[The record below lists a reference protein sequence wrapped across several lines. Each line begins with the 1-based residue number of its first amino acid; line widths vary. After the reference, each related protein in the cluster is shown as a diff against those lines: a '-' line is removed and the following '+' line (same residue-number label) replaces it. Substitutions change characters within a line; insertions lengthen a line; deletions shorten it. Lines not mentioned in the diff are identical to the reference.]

1 MLKKIKV
8 ISIAIISL
16 IVINLFCMSS
26 RVNVIA
32 QKIYVDGRMKDGKNI
47 YYWVDSGN
55 SYADRNN
62 ESKNKLRYPKGLW
75 NPIVLNRTYTKS
87 YSKMDLYEIYD
98 STSDANAYTQYYK
111 AKTNGSE
118 NIAYINELDY
128 IEWIYNKIFINDYH
142 MRNYDNDLQS
152 TVILHEMC
160 HCYGGADVYD
170 NSATIMYGWTPVV
183 RGMTK
188 DFNDILVQKYNY

>member
-26 RVNVIA
+26 RVNAA

-55 SYADRNN
+55 SYADRIN

>member
-1 MLKKIKV
+1 
-8 ISIAIISL
+8 
-16 IVINLFCMSS
+16 MSS
-26 RVNVIA
+26 RVNAA

-55 SYADRNN
+55 SYADRIN

>member
-1 MLKKIKV
+1 MIKSKKKITL
-8 ISIAIISL
+8 IIALMIMLSATFITTVQATTNTDIDFNNCL
-16 IVINLFCMSS
+16 TQGKDIAYYIV
-26 RVNVIA
+26 
-32 QKIYVDGRMKDGKNI
+32 
-47 YYWVDSGN
+47 SGN
-55 SYADRNN
+55 QYTASIPQAV
-62 ESKNKLRYPKGLW
+62 SKLRYPKGLW